1 MKIKLI
7 MLLIILSSCSNSI
20 KFENN
25 KDYRV
30 KIPIV
35 KKEIEGRDYMFIVDS
50 GASMSI
56 IDSTFYNNNPQLFEF
71 KEEVDLIF
79 TGISTKRELTSSL
92 ILTKVDNKMT
102 LFVVSDISS
111 MRNNFNEYNY
121 NIIGILGSDYLNK
134 NKLII
139 NYNNKTLR

>member
-7 MLLIILSSCSNSI
+7 MLLIILSSCNNSI

-35 KKEIEGRDYMFIVDS
+35 KKEIEGKDYMFIIDS

-56 IDSTFYNNNPQLFEF
+56 IDSTFYNNNSQLFEF

-79 TGISTKRELTSSL
+79 TGISTKIELTSPL
-92 ILTKVDNKMT
+92 ILTKVNNNIT

-111 MRNNFNEYNY
+111 MRNSFSEYNY

-139 NYNNKTLR
+139 DYNNKILR

>member
-35 KKEIEGRDYMFIVDS
+35 KKEIEGKDYMFIVDS

-56 IDSTFYNNNPQLFEF
+56 IDSTFYNNNSQLFEF

-79 TGISTKRELTSSL
+79 TGISIKRELTSSL
-92 ILTKVDNKMT
+92 ILTKIDNKIT
-102 LFVVSDISS
+102 LFAVSDISS
-111 MRNNFNEYNY
+111 MRNSFNEYNY

-139 NYNNKTLR
+139 DYNNKTLR

>member
-1 MKIKLI
+1 
-7 MLLIILSSCSNSI
+7 MLLIILSSCSNNI

-25 KDYRV
+25 KDHRV

-35 KKEIEGRDYMFIVDS
+35 KKEIEGKDYMFIVDS

-56 IDSTFYNNNPQLFEF
+56 IDSTFYNNNSQLFEF

-79 TGISTKRELTSSL
+79 TGISIKRELTSSL
-92 ILTKVDNKMT
+92 ILTKIDNKIT
-102 LFVVSDISS
+102 LFAVSDISS
-111 MRNNFNEYNY
+111 MRNSFNEYDY
-121 NIIGILGSDYLNK
+121 DIIGILGSDYLNK

-139 NYNNKTLR
+139 DYNNKTLR

>member
-7 MLLIILSSCSNSI
+7 VLLIILSSCSNNI

-35 KKEIEGRDYMFIVDS
+35 KKEILGKDYLFIVDS

-56 IDSTFYNNNPQLFEF
+56 IDSTFYSNNSHLFKF

-92 ILTKVDNKMT
+92 ILVRINNKIT
-102 LFVVSDISS
+102 LFVASDISS
-111 MRNNFNEYNY
+111 MRNSFSEYDY
-121 NIIGILGSDYLNK
+121 NIIGILGSDYLN
-134 NKLII
+134 NNRLII
-139 NYNNKTLR
+139 DYNNKTLR